1 MEEYLRNILPRL
13 KRYSNQLNKVEMFI
27 EKPWIKYNENDRI
40 EYTFERNNSLVIAK
54 NGNALRNSS
63 WELLSTAKL
72 LIKKED
78 GDELLEPVFIDNN
91 IFILIKPNESIQLFI
106 NETVVKKDIKNYL
119 ESILKNKELPI
130 AQSKYDTDYT
140 SLLIFTF
147 LAALIFIIMIFSNS
161 KK

>member
-40 EYTFERNNSLVIAK
+40 EYTFERNNRLVIAK